1 MAIDCCRD
9 AWRIGPQVWD
19 PMLLD
24 LQYGCGV
31 CWLCTIGHCDM
42 ILYISCAAGREES
55 VSLNA
60 PRLLIILGQG
70 ARLQILEEFVP
81 LDSSSSCCYLTNAT
95 AEFELAESSSLQH
108 GCVASEVPAHPLLG
122 IASMFTCAGLLT

>member
-1 MAIDCCRD
+1 MRFGNPTEGPADCV
-9 AWRIGPQVWD
+9 P
-19 PMLLD
+19 
-24 LQYGCGV
+24 
-31 CWLCTIGHCDM
+31 
-42 ILYISCAAGREES
+42 LYSAAGREQS

-60 PRLLIILGQG
+60 PRLLVVLGRD

-81 LDSSSSCCYLTNAT
+81 LDSSRSCCYLTNAT

-122 IASMFTCAGLLT
+122 ITL